1 MVTTMRGDFMGSTGL
16 HLAANEQYLIGETMA
31 EQAAVDMNDIQTGN
45 HIPIR
50 RVAVSCLSHTRTV
63 RK

>member
-1 MVTTMRGDFMGSTGL
+1 MTTMRGDSMGSTGL

-50 RVAVSCLSHTRTV
+50 RVAVSIC
-63 RK
+63 